1 MFGSVSDYGTDD
13 EATTV
18 VTDLT
23 CPADR
28 FYEFNLLNC
37 NLTDA
42 KSSNGCLSYEFQP
55 VITCYDGKKRLVYI
69 GRSCLLCCNINF
81 CILQIKYSQL
91 I

>member
-1 MFGSVSDYGTDD
+1 MFGSVFDYGTDG

-23 CPADR
+23 CPADQ

-42 KSSNGCLSYEFQP
+42 NSNNGCLSYEPQP
-55 VITCYDGKKRLVYI
+55 VITCYNGKL
-69 GRSCLLCCNINF
+69 RSFMHVSQGVFHLLSHF
-81 CILQIKYSQL
+81 YYKPKFVAIL
-91 I
+91 